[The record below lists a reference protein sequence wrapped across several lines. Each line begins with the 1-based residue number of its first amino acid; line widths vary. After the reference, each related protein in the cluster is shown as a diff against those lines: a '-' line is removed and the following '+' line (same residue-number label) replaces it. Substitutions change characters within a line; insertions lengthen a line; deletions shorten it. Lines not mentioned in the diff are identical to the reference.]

1 MRAEARE
8 RRKAAIEAAAIELL
22 LDQGYDNLSMLA
34 VAKKAKASNETLYR
48 WYGDKTGLFSALVDR
63 NAENIRRSLRECIE
77 NTPSPTQALRNF
89 GRRLLGVLSNPA
101 AIALNRAAAADTT
114 GTLGTA
120 LAQSGRDA
128 IRPLVTDLVA
138 KVQGDGLLTGLETE
152 TAAEIYLS
160 LLIGDLQIRLVT
172 RAVTEWSEN
181 DIDARAETAWQG
193 VKLLSA
199 GSATALS

>member
-63 NAENIRRSLRECIE
+63 NAENIRQSLRECIE
-77 NTPSPTQALRNF
+77 STSSPTEALRNF
-89 GRRLLGVLSNPA
+89 GRHLLGVLSNPA
-101 AIALNRAAAADTT
+101 AVALNRAAAADTT

-128 IRPLVTDLVA
+128 IRPLVMDLVA

-181 DIDARAETAWQG
+181 DIDARAETAWRG

-199 GSATALS
+199 GSASAFS